1 MRYVCPALHS
11 RLVLRVHIEIK
22 CMTQLCPVFHQ
33 VAVMYGSGV
42 LLLLVGLWHQ
52 SHGQSPEPMLQVV
65 TQTML
70 PPDSLHNPTQLN
82 YGMAVT
88 DVDGD
93 GDLEVVVA
101 G

>member
-1 MRYVCPALHS
+1 MQSFVVVQH
-11 RLVLRVHIEIK
+11 
-22 CMTQLCPVFHQ
+22 
-33 VAVMYGSGV
+33 VAVMWGSG
-42 LLLLVGLWHQ
+42 LLLLFITLRVPCDAQ
-52 SHGQSPEPMLQVV
+52 NSEPMLQVI
-65 TQTML
+65 TQTVL
-70 PPDSLHNPTQLN
+70 PPDSVHNPTQLN

>member
-1 MRYVCPALHS
+1 
-11 RLVLRVHIEIK
+11 
-22 CMTQLCPVFHQ
+22 
-33 VAVMYGSGV
+33 
-42 LLLLVGLWHQ
+42 
-52 SHGQSPEPMLQVV
+52 MLQVV

-70 PPDSLHNPTQLN
+70 PPDNLHNPTQLN

-88 DVDGD
+88 DVDGG

>member
-1 MRYVCPALHS
+1 MHTYP
-11 RLVLRVHIEIK
+11 
-22 CMTQLCPVFHQ
+22 
-33 VAVMYGSGV
+33 YGFQTAAMWGSCV
-42 LLLLVGLWHQ
+42 LLLVAGLSHQ
-52 SHGQSPEPMLQVV
+52 SLAQTSEPMFRVV
-65 TQTML
+65 TPTIL
-70 PPDSLHNPTQLN
+70 PTDALHNPIQLN

>member
-1 MRYVCPALHS
+1 MWGLGL
-11 RLVLRVHIEIK
+11 LVLLVP
-22 CMTQLCPVFHQ
+22 LLHQ
-33 VAVMYGSGV
+33 CDAQNS
-42 LLLLVGLWHQ
+42 
-52 SHGQSPEPMLQVV
+52 EPMLQDI

-70 PPDSLHNPTQLN
+70 PADSVHNPTQLN

>member
-1 MRYVCPALHS
+1 MNQNSYFSLAAYHAHPVAETLHAHS
-11 RLVLRVHIEIK
+11 YELQI
-22 CMTQLCPVFHQ
+22 
-33 VAVMYGSGV
+33 AVMWGWCV
-42 LLLLVGLWHQ
+42 FLLVAGLCHQ
-52 SHGQSPEPMLQVV
+52 SLNQNPEPMFRVV
-65 TQTML
+65 TQTIL
-70 PPDSLHNPTQLN
+70 PTDALHNPVQLN

>member
-1 MRYVCPALHS
+1 MWGSC
-11 RLVLRVHIEIK
+11 
-22 CMTQLCPVFHQ
+22 VF
-33 VAVMYGSGV
+33 
-42 LLLLVGLWHQ
+42 LLVAGLCHQ
-52 SHGQSPEPMLQVV
+52 SLTQNPEPMFQVV
-65 TQTML
+65 TPTIL
-70 PPDSLHNPTQLN
+70 PTDALHNPVQLN

>member
-1 MRYVCPALHS
+1 MYYEQKCSYVFFAQFAVMWGLGL
-11 RLVLRVHIEIK
+11 LVLLVPLVHQCDAQNSEAMFQDI
-22 CMTQLCPVFHQ
+22 
-33 VAVMYGSGV
+33 
-42 LLLLVGLWHQ
+42 
-52 SHGQSPEPMLQVV
+52 

-70 PPDSLHNPTQLN
+70 PPDSVHNPTQLN

>member
-1 MRYVCPALHS
+1 MAQEKL
-11 RLVLRVHIEIK
+11 HIELSCIK
-22 CMTQLCPVFHQ
+22 FLIKFCSVSNQ
-33 VAVMYGSGV
+33 VAVMWGSGL
-42 LLLLVGLWHQ
+42 LLLLVTLWYQ
-52 SHGQSPEPMLQVV
+52 SDAQNSEPMLKVV

-70 PPDSLHNPTQLN
+70 PPDSVHNPTQLN

>member
-1 MRYVCPALHS
+1 MGA
-11 RLVLRVHIEIK
+11 
-22 CMTQLCPVFHQ
+22 
-33 VAVMYGSGV
+33 SGPL
-42 LLLLVGLWHQ
+42 LLLLVGVWHQ
-52 SHGQSPEPMLQVV
+52 SQAQSSEPMLQVV
-65 TQTML
+65 TATML

-93 GDLEVVVA
+93 GDLEVLVA

>member
-1 MRYVCPALHS
+1 MSSLLYPKEYYKL
-11 RLVLRVHIEIK
+11 K
-22 CMTQLCPVFHQ
+22 CITQPCSVFHQ
-33 VAVMYGSGV
+33 VEIMWGSG
-42 LLLLVGLWHQ
+42 LLLLLFGLCHQ
-52 SHGQSPEPMLQVV
+52 SHTQGSEPMLQVV
-65 TQTML
+65 TQTIL

>member
-1 MRYVCPALHS
+1 MWSSCVC
-11 RLVLRVHIEIK
+11 
-22 CMTQLCPVFHQ
+22 
-33 VAVMYGSGV
+33 
-42 LLLLVGLWHQ
+42 LLLAGLFQ
-52 SHGQSPEPMLQVV
+52 RSFAQNLEPMFRVV
-65 TQTML
+65 TPTIL
-70 PPDSLHNPTQLN
+70 PTDALHNPIQLN

>member
-1 MRYVCPALHS
+1 ML
-11 RLVLRVHIEIK
+11 
-22 CMTQLCPVFHQ
+22 
-33 VAVMYGSGV
+33 GSGV
-42 LLLLVGLWHQ
+42 LLVLLMVWHR
-52 SHGQSPEPMLQVV
+52 SDGQNSESMFQVV

-70 PPDSLHNPTQLN
+70 PPDSVHNPTQLN

-101 G
+101 GYVAIFVEVGVVMGE

>member
-1 MRYVCPALHS
+1 MS
-11 RLVLRVHIEIK
+11 
-22 CMTQLCPVFHQ
+22 HQ
-33 VAVMYGSGV
+33 VAVMWGSG
-42 LLLLVGLWHQ
+42 LLLLVTLWSQ
-52 SHGQSPEPMLQVV
+52 SHAQGTDPMFQDI
-65 TQTML
+65 TQTIL
-70 PPDSLHNPTQLN
+70 PPDSVHNPTQLN